1 MEPREIAI
9 DFMRNY
15 EKIKNVLGMEMF
27 DVDRAIKCI
36 SEFVEGNPVIM
47 DYYDP
52 VTVNP
57 RVMTA
62 LLAAMYNEF
71 VPENVREERR
81 RIDYISK
88 VLKQKK
94 SGKLPAG
101 VYDDFMAVYFS
112 GTIDTDDLKRD
123 GKIDFNSLALKR
135 ASEILN
141 R

>member
-1 MEPREIAI
+1 MTPEEIAV
-9 DFMRNY
+9 DFVMRY
-15 EKIKNVLGMEMF
+15 EKQIKQTLGLAVF
-27 DVDRAIKCI
+27 DAEKAAKCVVK
-36 SEFVEGNPVIM
+36 FVRDNPVIE
-47 DYYDP
+47 DYYDGF
-52 VTVNP
+52 NP
-57 RVMTA
+57 RVTTA
-62 LLAAMYNEF
+62 IISSLYEEL
-71 VPENVREERR
+71 VPETVREERR

-112 GTIDTDDLKRD
+112 GTIDTDDLKRG

-135 ASEILN
+135 ASGVLN